1 MCESC
6 GCEMI
11 RLAEQPLQQRR
22 PKGKALGVRVKA
34 APAEPKSSPRVAT
47 DSREKPR
54 SALEELT
61 AEHV

>member
-11 RLAEQPLQQRR
+11 RLAEHPVQQRR

-34 APAEPKSSPRVAT
+34 APAEPKSSAPVT
-47 DSREKPR
+47 TGSREKPR
-54 SALEELT
+54 PALEDLT
-61 AEHV
+61 VEHV